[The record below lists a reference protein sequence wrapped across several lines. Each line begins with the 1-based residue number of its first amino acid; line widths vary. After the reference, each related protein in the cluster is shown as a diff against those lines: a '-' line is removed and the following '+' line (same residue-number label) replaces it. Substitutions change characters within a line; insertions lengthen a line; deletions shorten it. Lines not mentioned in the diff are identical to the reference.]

1 MKNKIFSYLL
11 LLLPLLSFSQTYI
24 TNVTVVDVK
33 NKKLVPAQTVTF
45 SNNKITQVQ
54 SFKKA
59 KVPQNATVID
69 GSNQYLMPGM
79 TDGHVHFF
87 QSGGLYA
94 RPDAI
99 DLRKQTPYETEI
111 AWVHKN
117 MEDFLRRYTKSGI
130 TTVVDVGATPN
141 FLKKRK
147 DFANKDFAPKI
158 YMTGPLLT
166 SWEPD
171 VYQGLKEN
179 EPFNLVTTPE
189 QGRAMV
195 QQQLPLQPDFIKIWY
210 ITDPEKL
217 EESARKFLPVA
228 KAIIDEAHK
237 NKLKVAVHATE
248 LLTAQ
253 LAVESGCD
261 YLVHGIEDKIIT
273 ADFVKLLKDK
283 KTVLCPTLIVAD
295 GYNTTFA
302 QNITPDTYELDN
314 ANAQQIG
321 SLFDLKHLQ
330 DTTYSSR
337 LKSYMRSKTM
347 VASERKTDSI
357 RKVNLKK
364 LSDAGVTIVVGTD
377 AGNIGTQHAA
387 SYIRELK
394 AMLQSGM
401 SNWQVLQAA
410 SINSAELFDPAD
422 GSIDVGKNANLVL
435 LSANPL
441 ENLDNLTKINLI
453 INKGNI
459 LQPEK
464 IIAPTPFSLAQ
475 QQLNGYNAR
484 NIEAFLA
491 PYADDVELYN
501 FPDKLMGKGK
511 EAMRKTY
518 KQMFDAL
525 PDLHCEVKE
534 RIVQGNTVI
543 DHERVRIRKNEFT
556 EVIAI
561 YKIENG
567 KIKKV
572 YFIQ

>member
-1 MKNKIFSYLL
+1 MKNNTFFYLL
-11 LLLPLLSFSQTYI
+11 LLLPLLSYSQTYI

-45 SNNKITQVQ
+45 INNKITQIQ
-54 SFKKA
+54 SAKKV

-99 DLRKQTPYETEI
+99 DLRKQMPYETEI
-111 AWVHKN
+111 AWVHNN

-130 TTVVDVGATPN
+130 TTVVDVGATPH
-141 FLKKRK
+141 FLKRRK
-147 DFANKDFAPKI
+147 EFADKDFAPKI

-171 VYQGLKEN
+171 AYQGLKED
-179 EPFNLVTTPE
+179 EPFNLVATPE
-189 QGRAMV
+189 EGRAMV

-210 ITDPEKL
+210 IIDPEKP

-248 LLTAQ
+248 QLTAQ

-273 ADFVKLLKDK
+273 ADFIKLLKDK
-283 KTVLCPTLIVAD
+283 KTILCPTLVVAD
-295 GYNTTFA
+295 GYNATFA
-302 QNITPDTYELDN
+302 QTITPDTYELEN

-321 SLFDLKHLQ
+321 SLSDLKHLQ

-337 LKSYMRSKTM
+337 LKSYMRSKNM

-377 AGNIGTQHAA
+377 AGNIGTQHAT
-387 SYIRELK
+387 SYIKELK

-410 SINSAELFDPAD
+410 TINSAELFDPAD
-422 GSIDVGKNANLVL
+422 GSIAVGKNANLIL
-435 LSANPL
+435 LSANPI

-453 INKGNI
+453 VNKGNV

-464 IIAPTPFSLAQ
+464 IITPTPLSLVQ
-475 QQLNGYNAR
+475 QQLNAYNAR

-501 FPDKLMGKGK
+501 FPNKLTGKGK
-511 EAMRKTY
+511 EFMRKTY
-518 KQMFDAL
+518 QQMFAAL
-525 PDLHCEVKE
+525 PYLHCEVKE
-534 RIVQGNTVI
+534 RIIQGNTVI
-543 DHERVRIRKNEFT
+543 DHERVMIRKNEFT
-556 EVIAI
+556 KATAI